1 MRRKNRFKTSRNVI
15 FQCCFQILQ
24 LKKEIEDRTHLHKNL
39 EQLYDGRLK
48 NIQTQL
54 ETATTKNGEYD
65 KMVKY
70 MRKKG
75 AADKDNLV
83 KVCMRI

>member
-1 MRRKNRFKTSRNVI
+1 M
-15 FQCCFQILQ
+15 
-24 LKKEIEDRTHLHKNL
+24 KKEIEDRTHLHKNL
-39 EQLYDGRLK
+39 EQLYEGRFK

-54 ETATTKNGEYD
+54 DTAVTKNMEYD

-75 AADKDNLV
+75 AADKDALV
-83 KVCMRI
+83 KVNIIISFCLNKQQNLCFFRVS